1 MDNIEAVFREAG
13 AVLDGHFLLASG
25 RHSPVYWEK
34 FQVIQFPEHTVPL
47 CEMIADRFRDYGVD
61 VVAGPTTAGIILAFE
76 VARQMGKR
84 AIYAER
90 AEGGGRTFGR
100 GLTLAPGERVLVV
113 DDVLTVGGS
122 VKDVIT
128 AVKALGGIVVGVGVL
143 VDRSQNTLDLGVPL
157 FGCHRAVAVSYAPA
171 ECPQCAAG
179 MPLTTRGTS
188 HK

>member
-1 MDNIEAVFREAG
+1 MDNVEAIFREAG

-47 CEMIADRFRDYGVD
+47 CGMIADRFRDSGVD
-61 VVAGPTTAGIILAFE
+61 VVAGPTTGGIILAFE

-90 AEGGGRTFGR
+90 AEGGGRAFGR
-100 GLTLAPGERVLVV
+100 GLTLARGERVLVV
-113 DDVLTVGGS
+113 DDVMTVGGS

-128 AVKALGGIVVGVGVL
+128 AVKALGADIIGVGVL
-143 VDRSQNTLDLGVPL
+143 VDRAQSALDLGAPL
-157 FGCHRAVAVSYAPA
+157 FGCHHAVAVSYAP
-171 ECPQCAAG
+171 EDCPQCAAG
-179 MPLTTRGTS
+179 TPLTARGTS
-188 HK
+188 HT